1 MFFFNFKQDELQDYY
16 LAYFDIL
23 GYKSYFENESDPYD
37 FLSVIQSA
45 IEDMKKSVNITLSL
59 NDVDVKFRAYSDN
72 FLFYIK
78 HENNELGAMAA
89 LAFLT
94 QQIQRRRLEKYS
106 ILIRGGITI
115 GKFYVNKDFIF
126 GKGLIDVYTLE
137 NKFAVY
143 PRIILDNKN
152 KKFSASVLEALER
165 QGYISKDEDDFY
177 YVQFFDS
184 FGKDNDDTILRA
196 NIKKLVNTTC
206 RYRNLTDP
214 SKILEREKLITKYLW
229 LVTRFNKYCETHK
242 NSNAKIE
249 FHTTINLKVL
259 KTEVVCK

>member
-1 MFFFNFKQDELQDYY
+1 MFFFNFKQDELEDYY
-16 LAYFDIL
+16 LVYFDIL

-45 IEDMKKSVNITLSL
+45 IEDMKKSVNITHSL
-59 NDVDVKFRAYSDN
+59 NDVDVRFRAYSDN

-89 LAFLT
+89 LSFLT
-94 QQIQRRRLEKYS
+94 QQIQRRLLEKYS

-143 PRIILDNKN
+143 PRNSIYLYDDHFVITYNYKGQSKTVTFEELNSSPLTSKGSPN
-152 KKFSASVLEALER
+152 GSEKVKPFSLPFCDGDGFEPAARSAGCSCAQRFAAKLQAPGGVTTKRER
-165 QGYISKDEDDFY
+165 QKASPF
-177 YVQFFDS
+177 S
-184 FGKDNDDTILRA
+184 
-196 NIKKLVNTTC
+196 
-206 RYRNLTDP
+206 
-214 SKILEREKLITKYLW
+214 W
-229 LVTRFNKYCETHK
+229 
-242 NSNAKIE
+242 
-249 FHTTINLKVL
+249 
-259 KTEVVCK
+259 

>member
-45 IEDMKKSVNITLSL
+45 IEDMKKSVNNTLLL

-89 LAFLT
+89 LSFLT
-94 QQIQRRRLEKYS
+94 QQIQRRLLEKYS

-115 GKFYVNKDFIF
+115 GKFYVNEDFIF

-152 KKFSASVLEALER
+152 KKFSVAVLETLER
-165 QGYISKDEDDFY
+165 RGYISKDEDDFY
-177 YVQFFDS
+177 YVQFFDT

-196 NIKKLVNTTC
+196 NIKSWLIQLVDIETSLI
-206 RYRNLTDP
+206 RAKYR
-214 SKILEREKLITKYLW
+214 KEK
-229 LVTRFNKYCETHK
+229 N
-242 NSNAKIE
+242 
-249 FHTTINLKVL
+249 
-259 KTEVVCK
+259 